1 MLVAGVDSSTQS
13 CKILIRDAHTGELVR
28 AGTAKHPDG
37 TEVHPD
43 HWWTALLEAI
53 ENEPVPERLADLAR
67 RLQSA
72 LRARD
77 AGDR

>member
-1 MLVAGVDSSTQS
+1 MKDRHPQPERTP
-13 CKILIRDAHTGELVR
+13 R
-28 AGTAKHPDG
+28 ALTPDLA
-37 TEVHPD
+37 
-43 HWWTALLEAI
+43 ALLEAI